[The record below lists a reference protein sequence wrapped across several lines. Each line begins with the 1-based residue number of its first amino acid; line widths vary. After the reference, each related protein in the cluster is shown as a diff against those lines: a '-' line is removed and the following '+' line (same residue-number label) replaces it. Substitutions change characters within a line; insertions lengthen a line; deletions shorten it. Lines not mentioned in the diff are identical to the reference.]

1 LQFLHQQKTAAALQD
16 IKIGSGVTFKGL
28 GGAIVRGFVIRY
40 NRKTVT
46 VHTDHDK
53 KWNVFPSLLSLTG
66 AHILDESRQN

>member
-53 KWNVFPSLLSLTG
+53 
-66 AHILDESRQN
+66 